1 MEYEVTK
8 DFDQIT
14 LKDDF
19 MFFSVMSDK
28 ELCKEL
34 LERILDIK
42 IKKLVYVTG
51 QDTKKDSYDGK
62 GVRLDIYTEDSDN
75 TVYNVE
81 MQAGKSTNLP
91 KRSRFYQSA
100 IDLNQLQAGMD
111 YDALKNTIVI
121 FICTFD
127 VFKKDF
133 LKYTFK
139 NICMEDKE
147 LALNDATTKVFVN
160 TTATLDDENLNP
172 KLVSLIE
179 YINSETIT
187 DEYTKKLD
195 EAVRIKRRSADW
207 RVKYM
212 KYELNLLESRRE
224 GIEEGKREGK
234 IEGIIEGRQEGEE
247 KLATLMNLLYRE
259 HRFEDIGRV
268 ASDKQYKEKLYKE
281 FNIQ

>member
-1 MEYEVTK
+1 
-8 DFDQIT
+8 
-14 LKDDF
+14 
-19 MFFSVMSDK
+19 
-28 ELCKEL
+28 
-34 LERILDIK
+34 
-42 IKKLVYVTG
+42 
-51 QDTKKDSYDGK
+51 
-62 GVRLDIYTEDSDN
+62 
-75 TVYNVE
+75 

-100 IDLNQLQAGMD
+100 IDLNQLHAGMD

-139 NICMEDKE
+139 NICIEDKE
-147 LALNDATTKVFVN
+147 LVLNDATTKVFVN
-160 TTATLDDENLNP
+160 TTAPLDDKNLNP
-172 KLVSLIE
+172 KLASLIK

-195 EAVRIKRRSADW
+195 EAVRIKRRSDDW
-207 RVKYM
+207 SVIYM

-224 GIEEGKREGK
+224 GIEEVKR
-234 IEGIIEGRQEGEE
+234 EGRQEGEE
-247 KLATLMNLLYRE
+247 KLSNLMNLLYRE

-268 ASDKQYKEKLYKE
+268 ASDKKYKEKLYKE
-281 FNIQ
+281 INIQ

>member
-19 MFFSVMSDK
+19 MFCSVMSDK

-42 IKKLVYVTG
+42 INKLVYVTG
-51 QDTKKDSYDGK
+51 QDTKKDSYDGN
-62 GVRLDIYTEDSDN
+62 GVRLDIYTEDSEN

-81 MQAGKSTNLP
+81 MQTGKST
-91 KRSRFYQSA
+91 
-100 IDLNQLQAGMD
+100 
-111 YDALKNTIVI
+111 
-121 FICTFD
+121 TFD

-139 NICMEDKE
+139 NICREDKE
-147 LALNDATTKVFVN
+147 LALNDGTTKVFVN
-160 TTATLDDENLNP
+160 TTATLDDKNLNP
-172 KLVSLIE
+172 KLASLIK

-212 KYELNLLESRRE
+212 KYELNLLERERE
-224 GIEEGKREGK
+224 GEKRGREEGR
-234 IEGIIEGRQEGEE
+234 IEGIIEGRVEGEE

-281 FNIQ
+281 YNIQ